1 MMLAHLVTG
10 IDHPVIAVRDMEEA
24 RDRYQ
29 RLGFTV
35 APRGAHLEWG
45 TGNWVIMFEHD
56 YLELRGILDPQRYTH
71 NLGAF
76 LEKREGLMGVALAT
90 ENADACR
97 TALVNRGFDLAPVRE
112 LTRNFELPE
121 GNVQLK
127 FSLCLLEPHDAY
139 GLMWVVLC
147 RHLTPELLRQ
157 PAWLEHAN
165 GAKGVVSVMG
175 VAPDLERA
183 HAAQVKLF
191 GEGAVRRDGD
201 EVRVELSGEHSL
213 VLVTGERLRRLYPF
227 GEILATGD
235 EPALAVVQIRVH
247 ELSATEDW
255 LALKGV
261 EFCRTSA
268 GSVCVAP
275 AEACGVIFDFIG
287 PANDS
292 A

>member
-1 MMLAHLVTG
+1 MMLADLING
-10 IDHPVIAVRDMEEA
+10 IDHPVIAVRDMEDA

-56 YLELRGILDPQRYTH
+56 YLELRGILDPLRYTH

-90 ENADACR
+90 DNADACR
-97 TALVNRGFDLAPVRE
+97 TALVNRGFELGPVRE

-121 GNVQLK
+121 GHVQLR

-139 GLMWVVLC
+139 GLMWVILC

-157 PAWLEHAN
+157 PSWLEHAN

-175 VAPDLERA
+175 VAPDVERA
-183 HAAQVKLF
+183 HAAQARLF
-191 GEGAVRRDGD
+191 GDAAVGREGD
-201 EVRVELSGEHSL
+201 EVRVELSGGHSL
-213 VLVTGERLRRLYPF
+213 VLTTGERLRQLYPY
-227 GEILATGD
+227 GEQLATDD
-235 EPALAVVQIRVH
+235 EPVLAVVRIRVH
-247 ELSATEDW
+247 ELTTTVDW
-255 LALKGV
+255 LADRGV
-261 EFCRTSA
+261 EHCRTSS

-275 AEACGVIFDFIG
+275 AEACGVIFDFVER
-287 PANDS
+287 AN